1 MDGLEPARDFM
12 NIDLKLWTL
21 ISQAKDA
28 LYRVRKKE
36 ISEYGISMSQA
47 GVLVILGFQGGSST
61 PVKISRWMLRTQNSV
76 FQVLANME
84 RDGLITRSKDLS
96 RKNLV
101 RITLTEQGKQV
112 YQRLTERTDS
122 IQRML
127 SSLSAAER
135 KRLRSYLLT
144 LRDTAFQELREK
156 APPWPKSP

>member
-1 MDGLEPARDFM
+1 MDGLEPARDFA

-21 ISQAKDA
+21 LSQAKDA
-28 LYRVRKKE
+28 LYRVRNKE
-36 ISEYGISMSQA
+36 VSECGISMSQA
-47 GVLVILGFQGGSST
+47 GVLVILGFQDGSST
-61 PVKISRWMLRTQNSV
+61 PVKISRWMMRTQNSV
-76 FQVLANME
+76 SQVLANME

-101 RITLTEQGKQV
+101 RITLTEQGKQI

-122 IQRML
+122 IQKML

-144 LRDTAFQELREK
+144 LRDTAFHELGAK
-156 APPWPKSP
+156 GPPWPKSP